1 VLDRDTFVLNNSI
14 LLFGRTN
21 YGTHAPVATYP
32 TELLTRHVLTRPD
45 TPSCSKFQ
53 NEGAHTSKEI
63 YIYIYIALTLR
74 GAKPC

>member
-32 TELLTRHVLTRPD
+32 TELLTRSGGDLPHRVTHTTRPD
-45 TPSCSKFQ
+45 TS
-53 NEGAHTSKEI
+53 
-63 YIYIYIALTLR
+63 
-74 GAKPC
+74 